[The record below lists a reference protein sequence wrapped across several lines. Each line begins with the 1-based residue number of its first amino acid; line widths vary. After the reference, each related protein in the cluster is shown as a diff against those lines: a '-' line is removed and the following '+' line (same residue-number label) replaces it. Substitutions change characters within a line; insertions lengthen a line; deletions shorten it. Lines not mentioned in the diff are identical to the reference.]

1 MKRFLF
7 THNMENAI
15 MTTPFSIAIH
25 GGAGTIVAEQMS
37 EELKVQL
44 LADLERS
51 VRAGHQVLIDS
62 GDALDAVVAAV
73 QVLEDSEHFNAGKG
87 SVLNH
92 QEIVEMDASVMHG
105 RERQAG
111 SVAGLRHIRNP
122 VSLARDVLRDSDHV
136 MLIGEGA
143 EQFAFEKGYLFTEQD
158 YFLTER
164 RYQQLLS
171 MREKGL
177 YALSESK
184 YPDDNKYGTVGA
196 VALDKNGNL
205 AAATSTGGITNKKYG
220 RVGDSAVIGAGIFAQ
235 NGNVAISTTGMG
247 EFFIRQSVAVD
258 VAARMRYLKEELVT
272 ACDTVIKGELKTMG
286 GEGGLIGINSLG
298 DIHFAMNSS
307 GMYRAG
313 IDKHGIL
320 SVKIYADE

>member
-1 MKRFLF
+1 
-7 THNMENAI
+7 
-15 MTTPFSIAIH
+15 MTKPFSIAIH

-37 EELKVQL
+37 AELKVEL

-87 SVLNH
+87 SVLSH
-92 QEIVEMDASVMHG
+92 HEIVEMDASVMHG

-143 EQFAFEKGYLFTEQD
+143 EQFAFDHGHLFTEQD

-196 VALDKNGNL
+196 VALDKHGNL

-220 RVGDSAVIGAGIFAQ
+220 RVGDSAVIGAGTFAQ

-258 VAARMRYLKEELVT
+258 VAARMRYLQEDLVT
-272 ACDTVIKGELKTMG
+272 ACNTVIDGELKTMG
-286 GEGGLIGINSLG
+286 GEGGLIGINGQG

-313 IDKHGIL
+313 IDKYGAL
-320 SVKIYADE
+320 SVNIYADE

>member
-1 MKRFLF
+1 
-7 THNMENAI
+7 
-15 MTTPFSIAIH
+15 MTKPFSIAIH
-25 GGAGTIVAEQMS
+25 GGAGTIFAEQMS
-37 EELKVQL
+37 AELKVEL

-87 SVLNH
+87 SVLSH
-92 QEIVEMDASVMHG
+92 HEIVEMDASVMHG

-143 EQFAFEKGYLFTEQD
+143 EQFAFERGHLFTEQD

-196 VALDKNGNL
+196 VALDKHGNL

-220 RVGDSAVIGAGIFAQ
+220 RVGDSAVIGAGTFAQ

-258 VAARMRYLKEELVT
+258 VAARMRYLQEDLVT
-272 ACDTVIKGELKTMG
+272 ACNTVIEGELKTMG
-286 GEGGLIGINSLG
+286 GEGGLIGINGQG

-313 IDKHGIL
+313 IDKYGAL
-320 SVKIYADE
+320 SVNIYADE

>member
-1 MKRFLF
+1 
-7 THNMENAI
+7 
-15 MTTPFSIAIH
+15 MTKPFSIAIH

-37 EELKVQL
+37 AELKVEL

-87 SVLNH
+87 SVLSH
-92 QEIVEMDASVMHG
+92 HEIVEMDASVMHG

-143 EQFAFEKGYLFTEQD
+143 EQFAFDHGHLFTEQD

-196 VALDKNGNL
+196 VALDKHGNL

-220 RVGDSAVIGAGIFAQ
+220 RVGDSAVIGAGTFAQ

-258 VAARMRYLKEELVT
+258 VAARMRYLQEDLVT
-272 ACDTVIKGELKTMG
+272 ACNTVIEGELKTMG
-286 GEGGLIGINSLG
+286 GEGGLIGINDQG

-313 IDKHGIL
+313 IDKYGTL

>member
-1 MKRFLF
+1 
-7 THNMENAI
+7 
-15 MTTPFSIAIH
+15 MTKPFSIAIH

-37 EELKVQL
+37 AELKVEL

-87 SVLNH
+87 SVLSH
-92 QEIVEMDASVMHG
+92 HEIVEMDASVMHG

-143 EQFAFEKGYLFTEQD
+143 EQFAFERGHLFTEQD

-196 VALDKNGNL
+196 VALDKHGNL

-220 RVGDSAVIGAGIFAQ
+220 RVGDSAVIGAGTFAQ

-258 VAARMRYLKEELVT
+258 VAARMRYLQEDLVT
-272 ACDTVIKGELKTMG
+272 ACNTVIEGELKTMG
-286 GEGGLIGINSLG
+286 GEGGLIGINGQG

-313 IDKHGIL
+313 IDKYGAL
-320 SVKIYADE
+320 SVNIYADE

>member
-1 MKRFLF
+1 
-7 THNMENAI
+7 
-15 MTTPFSIAIH
+15 MTKPFSIAIH

-37 EELKVQL
+37 AELKVEL

-87 SVLNH
+87 SVLSH
-92 QEIVEMDASVMHG
+92 HEIVEMDASVMHG

-143 EQFAFEKGYLFTEQD
+143 EQFAFDHGHLFTEQD

-196 VALDKNGNL
+196 VALDKHGNL

-220 RVGDSAVIGAGIFAQ
+220 RVGDSAVIGAGTFAQ

-258 VAARMRYLKEELVT
+258 VAARMRYLQEDLVT
-272 ACDTVIKGELKTMG
+272 ACNTIIDGELKTMG
-286 GEGGLIGINSLG
+286 GEGGLIGINGQG

-313 IDKHGIL
+313 IDKDGTL

>member
-1 MKRFLF
+1 
-7 THNMENAI
+7 
-15 MTTPFSIAIH
+15 MTKPFSIAIH

-37 EELKVQL
+37 AELKVEL

-87 SVLNH
+87 SVLSH
-92 QEIVEMDASVMHG
+92 HEIVEMDASVMHG

-143 EQFAFEKGYLFTEQD
+143 EQFAFDHGHLFTEQD

-196 VALDKNGNL
+196 VALDKHGNL

-220 RVGDSAVIGAGIFAQ
+220 RVGDSAVIGAGTFAQ

-258 VAARMRYLKEELVT
+258 VAARMRYLQEDLVT
-272 ACDTVIKGELKTMG
+272 ACNTVIDGDLKTMG
-286 GEGGLIGINSLG
+286 GEGGLIGINDQG

-313 IDKHGIL
+313 IDKYGTL
-320 SVKIYADE
+320 SVNIYADE

>member
-1 MKRFLF
+1 
-7 THNMENAI
+7 
-15 MTTPFSIAIH
+15 MTKPFSIAIH

-37 EELKVQL
+37 AELKVEL
-44 LADLERS
+44 LAALERS

-87 SVLNH
+87 SVLSH
-92 QEIVEMDASVMHG
+92 HEIVEMDASVMHG

-143 EQFAFEKGYLFTEQD
+143 EQFAFERGHLFTEQD

-184 YPDDNKYGTVGA
+184 FPDDNKYGTVGA
-196 VALDKNGNL
+196 VALDKHGNL
-205 AAATSTGGITNKKYG
+205 SAATSTGGITNKKYG
-220 RVGDSAVIGAGIFAQ
+220 RVGDSAVIGAGTFAQ

-258 VAARMRYLKEELVT
+258 VAARMRYLQEDLVT
-272 ACDTVIKGELKTMG
+272 ACNTVIDGELKTMG
-286 GEGGLIGINSLG
+286 GEGGLIGINGQG

-313 IDKHGIL
+313 IDKYGTL
-320 SVKIYADE
+320 SVNIYADE

>member
-1 MKRFLF
+1 
-7 THNMENAI
+7 
-15 MTTPFSIAIH
+15 MTKPFSIAIH

-37 EELKVQL
+37 AELKVEL
-44 LADLERS
+44 LAALERS

-87 SVLNH
+87 SVLSH
-92 QEIVEMDASVMHG
+92 HEIVEMDASVMHG

-143 EQFAFEKGYLFTEQD
+143 EQFAFERGHLFTEQD

-196 VALDKNGNL
+196 VALDKHGNL

-220 RVGDSAVIGAGIFAQ
+220 RVGDSAVIGAGTFAQ

-258 VAARMRYLKEELVT
+258 VAARMRYLQEDLVT
-272 ACDTVIKGELKTMG
+272 ACNTVIDGELKTMG
-286 GEGGLIGINSLG
+286 GEGGLIGINGQG

-313 IDKHGIL
+313 IDKYGAL
-320 SVKIYADE
+320 SVNIYADE

>member
-1 MKRFLF
+1 
-7 THNMENAI
+7 
-15 MTTPFSIAIH
+15 MTKPFSIAIH

-37 EELKVQL
+37 AELKVEL
-44 LADLERS
+44 LAALERS

-87 SVLNH
+87 SVLSH
-92 QEIVEMDASVMHG
+92 HEIVEMDASVMHG

-143 EQFAFEKGYLFTEQD
+143 EQFAFERGHLFTEQD

-196 VALDKNGNL
+196 VALDKHGNL

-220 RVGDSAVIGAGIFAQ
+220 RVGDSAVIGAGTFAQ

-258 VAARMRYLKEELVT
+258 VAARMRYLQEDLVT
-272 ACDTVIKGELKTMG
+272 ACNTVIDGELKTMG
-286 GEGGLIGINSLG
+286 GEGGLIGINGQG

-313 IDKHGIL
+313 IDKYGTL
-320 SVKIYADE
+320 SVNIYADE